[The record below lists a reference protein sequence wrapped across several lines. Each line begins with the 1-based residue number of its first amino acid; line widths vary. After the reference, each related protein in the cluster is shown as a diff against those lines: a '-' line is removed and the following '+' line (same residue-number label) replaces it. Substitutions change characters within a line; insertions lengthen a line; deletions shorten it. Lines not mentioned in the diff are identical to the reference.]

1 MFYMLLMSY
10 LLLLS
15 LYTHTTPICIML
27 EMTKGIYA
35 YMCGIIYIY
44 KVLIQTMAA
53 CMHVHFLHFL
63 EHIRFRK
70 LNVKHLGI

>member
-1 MFYMLLMSY
+1 
-10 LLLLS
+10 
-15 LYTHTTPICIML
+15 ML